1 MSRTGCCIPRI
12 MVLGLVVALFAGTA
26 QAQDMARE
34 RQAMVDEV
42 AAMARAF
49 DGGAEKGAIDP
60 RVLAALGRVPR
71 HEFVPLGSRG
81 SAYDNRPLSIGHGQ
95 TISQPYIV
103 ARMTEALL
111 EGGPLFNVLEV
122 GTGCGYQTAVLAP
135 LVDKLY
141 SIERIEPLLKRA
153 KDRIRELGTKNV
165 RFRHGD
171 GYRGWPTHAPYDGIL
186 VAAAPL
192 RVPETLL
199 EQLKVGG
206 RLIVPVGPEGAQ
218 ELVRFTRREQKIERQ
233 GLGPV
238 AFVPLLEGVT

>member
-1 MSRTGCCIPRI
+1 VADVRLAGIGMTSARTRDRLVQRLREQGIRSPEVLDRI
-12 MVLGLVVALFAGTA
+12 
-26 QAQDMARE
+26 RN
-34 RQAMVDEV
+34 
-42 AAMARAF
+42 
-49 DGGAEKGAIDP
+49 
-60 RVLAALGRVPR
+60 VPR
-71 HEFVPLGSRG
+71 HIFVDEALSSR
-81 SAYDNRPLSIGHGQ
+81 AYEDTALPIGHGQ

-153 KDRIRELGTKNV
+153 KERIRELGVKNV

-192 RVPETLL
+192 RVPDALF

-218 ELVRFTRREQKIERQ
+218 ELVRFTRREQKVERQ
-233 GLGPV
+233 NLGSV
-238 AFVPLLEGVT
+238 AFVPLLEGTT